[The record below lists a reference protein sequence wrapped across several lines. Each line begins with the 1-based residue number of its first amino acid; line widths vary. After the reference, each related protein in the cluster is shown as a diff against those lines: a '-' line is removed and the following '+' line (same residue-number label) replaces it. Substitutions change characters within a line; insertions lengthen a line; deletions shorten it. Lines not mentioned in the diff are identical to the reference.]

1 MKRLFPLLSAGTLLV
16 LSGTGCIVD
25 DRYDLSK
32 LDTEMTVLKGA
43 EFPVPPVSFQ
53 LGELLQLDGYDFI
66 TCDEAG
72 DYRVQFD
79 LEPVDVQVLIP
90 AFVGGVHIPVDFQPI
105 PFSFGSVPD
114 FISGEDQQFEADLS
128 DMTLELG
135 VTSGIPASFSTSGTV
150 EALSKGVV
158 QHSCHFDDLW
168 INPGNQTYFLREKA
182 TSDNEIAIPG
192 LGQMLSPFP
201 DAVQLSHLD
210 LYADTGQEFSGLVGQ
225 TYDLSFRT
233 RVESPICFRANHRIT
248 LSLFL
253 HAELDLEQIGLKR
266 AILKLA
272 YDNRIPLNFSM
283 VAYAL
288 DADGNRID
296 GVQAKASDPVLGN
309 TPEGGLKVELTTGG
323 DLRFSRIVLELTVS
337 ADSRIAGMHINR
349 NQEIRFSNI
358 SLSLPDGVQVRPD
371 SKR

>member
-1 MKRLFPLLSAGTLLV
+1 MKRLIPLLSAGTFLV

-66 TCDEAG
+66 TCDEIG
-72 DYRVQFD
+72 DYLVRFD
-79 LEPVDVQVLIP
+79 LDPVDVQVLIP

-105 PFSFGSVPD
+105 PFSFGTVPD
-114 FISGEDQQFEADLS
+114 FISGKDQHFEADLS
-128 DMTLELG
+128 DMTVELG
-135 VTSGIPASFSTSGTV
+135 VASGIPASFSTSGTV
-150 EALSKGVV
+150 ESLSQGVV
-158 QHSCHFDDLW
+158 QNSCHFDDLW
-168 INPGNQTYFLREKA
+168 INPGNQTYYLKEKA
-182 TSDNEIAIPG
+182 TSDNEITVPG

-201 DAVQLSHLD
+201 DAIQLSHLD
-210 LYADTGQEFSGLVGQ
+210 LYADAGQEFSGLEGQ

-288 DADGNRID
+288 DAQGNRIE
-296 GVQAKASDPVLGN
+296 GVRAETSDIIRGQSVSKADL
-309 TPEGGLKVELTTGG
+309 ELTTNG
-323 DLRFSRIVLELTVS
+323 DLRFSQILLELTVS
-337 ADSRIAGMHINR
+337 SDSQIAGMHINK
-349 NQEIRFSNI
+349 NQELRFTDV
-358 SLSLPDGVQVRPD
+358 SLYLPDGIQIRLD
-371 SKR
+371 SDK

>member
-1 MKRLFPLLSAGTLLV
+1 MKRLIPLLSAGTFLV

-25 DRYDLSK
+25 DRYDPSK

-66 TCDEAG
+66 TCDEIG
-72 DYRVQFD
+72 DYLVRFD
-79 LEPVDVQVLIP
+79 LDPVDVQVLIP

-114 FISGEDQQFEADLS
+114 FISGKDQQFEADLS
-128 DMTLELG
+128 DMTVELG
-135 VTSGIPASFSTSGTV
+135 VASGIPASFSTSGTV
-150 EALSKGVV
+150 ESLSQGVV
-158 QHSCHFDDLW
+158 QNSCHFDDLW
-168 INPGNQTYFLREKA
+168 INPGNQTYYLKEKA
-182 TSDNEIAIPG
+182 TSDNEITVPG

-201 DAVQLSHLD
+201 DAIQLSHLD
-210 LYADTGQEFSGLVGQ
+210 LYADAGQEFSGLEGQ

-288 DADGNRID
+288 DAQGNRIE
-296 GVQAKASDPVLGN
+296 GVKAETSDIIRGQSVSKA
-309 TPEGGLKVELTTGG
+309 GLELTTNG
-323 DLRFSRIVLELTVS
+323 DLRFSQILLELTVS
-337 ADSRIAGMHINR
+337 SDSQIAGMHINK
-349 NQEIRFSNI
+349 NQELRFTDV
-358 SLSLPDGVQVRPD
+358 SLYLPDGIQIRLD
-371 SKR
+371 SDK